1 MKNASK
7 KNSKETKQR
16 LESLLKFVELLAQ
29 KNRLDPEKA
38 LIIFKALLASSED
51 SGLSDE
57 DISLKMGYKQSD
69 VRRILRTFYA
79 YKLARYRRGKHPETG
94 ATRFYWYVDINLLN
108 TVLLW
113 RKKMVLEKLKHRL
126 KYEEENYF
134 YRCPRDKT
142 RYTFEEAYSYEFICP
157 KCGSVLEEDD
167 NTEIKEIL
175 KDYIRRLEE
184 EIAEDEKRLQSS

>member
-1 MKNASK
+1 MKNAENGDQ
-7 KNSKETKQR
+7 NSENR
-16 LESLLKFVELLAQ
+16 LRSLLLFVDLLAR

-38 LIIFKALLASSED
+38 LTIFKALLASSED

-69 VRRILRTFYA
+69 VRRILRTFYM

-94 ATRFYWYVDINLLN
+94 ATRFYWYIDVNLLN
-108 TVLLW
+108 SVLLW
-113 RKKMVLEKLKHRL
+113 RKKAVLEKLKYRL
-126 KYEEENYF
+126 QYEEENYF

-157 KCGSVLEEDD
+157 KCGSVLEEED
-167 NTEIKEIL
+167 NTEIKKIL
-175 KDYIRRLEE
+175 SEYIKRLEE
-184 EIAEDEKRLQSS
+184 EIIEDERKIQSS